1 VSTLSRSSLLPTP
14 RARLLHGFWKR
25 RSLRTQL
32 LLVVGATNVIALL
45 VGGSAAVLRVRTQTQ
60 VEMAASM
67 RLAETLVGDLLK
79 LADQQ
84 RSAEQFLASLPTQ
97 LRSIRHV
104 RVTVRDAQGAPV
116 PAAPPAGAADTRRTS
131 AYSVFTALVAPP
143 VELRRLPVVVGGQPV
158 GSVDIA
164 GEPGDEIAEFVENAG
179 AVGAFLLLLEAAVIG
194 CLYVLFGRV
203 LDPLAAVVRGLSAL
217 EAQDYGIRLRK
228 PMVSE
233 LAAITTHFNTLAQA
247 LETAHAENVTLNR
260 RLITAQDDERR
271 RTALE
276 LHDEVGPCLFGL
288 KANLASV
295 AKALPAL
302 PEDARAMV
310 ADCLR
315 DMTAIV
321 DHLQAINRSML
332 DRLRPMALGHVPLK
346 DIVGRLVD
354 DRARQYPQLSF
365 SCDAGALQDS
375 YGDSI
380 DLTVYRCIQEGLTN
394 AVRHARARH
403 VRVALNETPG
413 RLGLTVAD
421 DGCGIAGGR
430 TAGLGLRGMQ
440 ERVAGLGGGY
450 ALESRE
456 NQGTRIHVTIPVG
469 EPPNALQAGVRDQ
482 SAAPPMNGA
491 GA

>member
-1 VSTLSRSSLLPTP
+1 MRSSFLPLSRV
-14 RARLLHGFWKR
+14 RLLYGFWNR

-32 LLVVGATNVIALL
+32 LLVVAAMNVIALL
-45 VGGSAAVLRVRTQTQ
+45 IGGTAAVLRLRTQTSI
-60 VEMAASM
+60 EMNASM
-67 RLAETLVGDLLK
+67 QLAETLVGDLVN

-84 RSAEQFLASLPTQ
+84 LSAKQFLASLPMQ

-104 RVTVRDAQGAPV
+104 RVTVRDAQGGPV
-116 PAAPPAGAADTRRTS
+116 PASPPAEQIDTRRT
-131 AYSVFTALVAPP
+131 AYSLFAAFVAPP
-143 VELRRLPVVVGGQPV
+143 VELRRLPVIVSGQSV

-164 GEPGDEIAEFVENAG
+164 GEPGDEIAEFSANAG
-179 AVGAFLLLLEAAVIG
+179 AVGALVLLLQAAVIG

-203 LDPLAAVVRGLSAL
+203 LDPLAAVASGLSAL
-217 EAQDYGIRLRK
+217 EVQNYGVRLRK
-228 PMVSE
+228 PTVTE
-233 LAAITTHFNTLAQA
+233 LAAITDHFNTLARA
-247 LETAHAENVTLNR
+247 LETAHAENMQLNR

-295 AKALPAL
+295 AKAVPGLS
-302 PEDARAMV
+302 EDVGAAISQYQ
-310 ADCLR
+310 R
-315 DMTAIV
+315 DMAAIV

-332 DRLRPMALGHVPLK
+332 ERLRPMALGHVPLQ

-365 SCDAGALQDS
+365 SCSASRLQDS

-394 AVRHARARH
+394 AIRHARPRH
-403 VRVALNETPG
+403 VCVELSEKAGFLA
-413 RLGLTVAD
+413 LTVAD
-421 DGCGIAGGR
+421 DGCGMTGR
-430 TAGLGLRGMQ
+430 QAGLGLRGMQ

-450 ALESRE
+450 ALESEE
-456 NQGTRIHVTIPVG
+456 NEGTRIHVTIPLG
-469 EPPNALQAGVRDQ
+469 GPQDQ
-482 SAAPPMNGA
+482 SRVQRTKGA
-491 GA
+491 IA

>member
-1 VSTLSRSSLLPTP
+1 LLPPP
-14 RARLLHGFWKR
+14 RTGLLQGFWKR
-25 RSLRTQL
+25 RSLRAQL

-45 VGGSAAVLRVRTQTQ
+45 VGGTAAVLRVRTQTQ

-104 RVTVRDAQGAPV
+104 RVTVRDGQGVPV
-116 PAAPPAGAADTRRTS
+116 PAAPAAEADDARRTS
-131 AYSVFTALVAPP
+131 ASSLFTALVAPP
-143 VELRRLPVVVGGQPV
+143 VELRRLPVIVGGQSV

-217 EAQDYGIRLRK
+217 EAHDYGIRLRK
-228 PMVSE
+228 PMVGE
-233 LAAITTHFNTLAQA
+233 LAAITEHFNTLAQA
-247 LETAHAENVTLNR
+247 LETAHAENTTLNR

-288 KANLASV
+288 KANLGSIAR
-295 AKALPAL
+295 ALPAL
-302 PEDARAMV
+302 PGDARTTV
-310 ADCLR
+310 SDCLR
-315 DMTAIV
+315 DMSAIV

-354 DRARQYPQLSF
+354 ERARQYPQLSF
-365 SCDAGALQDS
+365 SCDAGRLQDS

-394 AVRHARARH
+394 AVRHARAQH
-403 VRVALNETPG
+403 VRVALSEQAG

-430 TAGLGLRGMQ
+430 AAGLGLRGMQ
-440 ERVAGLGGGY
+440 ERVAGLGGDY
-450 ALESRE
+450 ALESQE
-456 NQGTRIHVTIPVG
+456 NQGTRICVTIPVG
-469 EPPNALQAGVRDQ
+469 EPQNEPQTGARDQ
-482 SAAPPMNGA
+482 SPARRMNGA
-491 GA
+491 IA

>member
-1 VSTLSRSSLLPTP
+1 LLPP
-14 RARLLHGFWKR
+14 ARTGWLQRFWKR
-25 RSLRTQL
+25 RSLRAQL

-45 VGGSAAVLRVRTQTQ
+45 VGGTAAVLRVRTQTQ

-79 LADQQ
+79 LADRQ

-104 RVTVRDAQGAPV
+104 RITVRDGQGVRV
-116 PAAPPAGAADTRRTS
+116 PASEADDARRTS
-131 AYSVFTALVAPP
+131 ASSLFTALVAPP
-143 VELRRLPVVVGGQPV
+143 VELRRLPVVVGGQSV

-217 EAQDYGIRLRK
+217 EAHDYGIRLRK
-228 PMVSE
+228 PMVGE
-233 LAAITTHFNTLAQA
+233 LAAITEHFNTLAQA
-247 LETAHAENVTLNR
+247 LETAHAENTTLNR

-288 KANLASV
+288 KANLASI

-302 PEDARAMV
+302 PEDARATV
-310 ADCLR
+310 SGCLR

-354 DRARQYPQLSF
+354 ERARQYPQLSF
-365 SCDAGALQDS
+365 SCDAGRLRDS

-394 AVRHARARH
+394 AVRHAHAQH
-403 VRVALNETPG
+403 VRVELSEQAG

-421 DGCGIAGGR
+421 DGCGLAAGR

-456 NQGTRIHVTIPVG
+456 NQGTRIHVTIPVS
-469 EPPNALQAGVRDQ
+469 EPQNELKAELRDQ
-482 SAAPPMNGA
+482 SPARRMNGA
-491 GA
+491 IA